1 MSLKNLKRLY
11 VVADLLSAQIVWILF
26 FIFRKVVIERSVYQY
41 RVPIELNS
49 SFYWGL
55 LIIPLS
61 WVLLYYLMG
70 FYQNINHKT
79 RIGDFGRTFQTS
91 FIGATV
97 LFFVVILDDIVGS
110 YRNYY
115 YSFAVLFGL
124 QFFFTLLFRLILI
137 SLKHRSIYKGTLRF
151 NTLII
156 GGGAQVAELADEI
169 KSMPKVKGIQL
180 AGYISLDVDS
190 PQMQQRLPMLGKVDN
205 ILEIIEKHNITDV
218 VLAEPNPNERLF
230 IPLLNHL
237 HYIKISVMASP
248 SMYEYMSSRSHITAM
263 VGTPL
268 IAIDLNPMPFWQ
280 TKLKD
285 MMDYSVAF
293 IALTLVSPICLFLA
307 IGVRLSSQGPI
318 IYTHKR
324 IGKNGI
330 PFSIYKFRSMYTD
343 AEKHGPALAS
353 TNDDRTTPFGKF
365 MRRTKLDE
373 LPNFYNV
380 LNGDMS
386 LVGPRPERQF
396 FIDQIVERMPNY
408 LLVQKIKPGI
418 TSLGQVK
425 YGYAE
430 SIDQMLKRLKFDLV
444 YMNNMSLWLDIRI
457 LFNTFLLV
465 LKGRGV

>member
-1 MSLKNLKRLY
+1 MSIKNLKRLY
-11 VVADLLSAQIVWILF
+11 FCADLISAQIVWTLF
-26 FIFRKVVIERSVYQY
+26 FVFRKIVIERSVYQY

-49 SFYWGL
+49 SFFWGL
-55 LIIPLS
+55 AIIPS
-61 WVLLYYLMG
+61 CWVLLYYLMG
-70 FYQNINHKT
+70 FYRNINHKT

-115 YSFAVLFGL
+115 VSFAVLFGL
-124 QFFFTLLFRLILI
+124 QFWMTYIFRLILI
-137 SLKHRSIYKGTLRF
+137 SLKHKFIRKGSLRF

-156 GGGAQVAELADEI
+156 GGNSAIAELVDELQA
-169 KSMPKVKGIQL
+169 MPKIKGFNL
-180 AGYISLDVDS
+180 SGYISLRENS
-190 PQMQQRLPMLGKVDN
+190 IPMQQRLPMLGTPEQ
-205 ILEIIEKHNITDV
+205 LMEIIEQYNISDV
-218 VLAEPNPNERLF
+218 ILAEPNPDERIF

-237 HYIKISVMASP
+237 HYAKINVMASP

-268 IAIDLNPMPFWQ
+268 IAIDLNPMPYWQ

-285 MMDYSVAF
+285 AMDYTVAF

-307 IGVRLSSQGPI
+307 IGVRLSSKGPI

-396 FIDQIVERMPNY
+396 FIDQIVERAPNY

-444 YMNNMSLWLDIRI
+444 YMNNMSLWLDFRI

-465 LKGRGV
+465 IKGRGI